1 MSILVDKDNWPP
13 HLMSLGRK
21 VMKDGLLLYRPWRG
35 EGININELGL
45 RTAHGST
52 LFDQTDDRYFFDAV
66 HLRGGEPARRGTHRC
81 HSCCQLSLTSKLFI
95 SLIGTRVCISVH
107 VTTRSRFGGSAL
119 EIAPFSAPL

>member
-1 MSILVDKDNWPP
+1 MDCCCIVPGEVKALTSTSLVCGPRQD
-13 HLMSLGRK
+13 
-21 VMKDGLLLYRPWRG
+21 
-35 EGININELGL
+35 
-45 RTAHGST
+45 GST